1 VAWRWACD
9 EAPCGAADGAGDEPA
24 IGGAAGAPQDA
35 IVRGG
40 KVIDDP
46 TFEKFR
52 ACAVEVLQV
61 PPEKVVPEARFADD
75 LDADSLDLVE
85 LVMSLEEAFDI
96 TVDESELDGI
106 ETVGQAY
113 ELITKK
119 L

>member
-1 VAWRWACD
+1 M
-9 EAPCGAADGAGDEPA
+9 AD
-24 IGGAAGAPQDA
+24 DA
-35 IVRGG
+35 
-40 KVIDDP
+40 

-61 PPEKVVPEARFADD
+61 PAEKVVPEARFSDD

-85 LVMSLEEAFDI
+85 FVMALEEAFEI
-96 TVDESELDGI
+96 TVDETELEGV

-113 ELITKK
+113 ELVTNR